1 MDVNDWNVYLIALGS
16 VVNLLLWQSV
26 EVFEEQFNRPTFT
39 VLKPRVKCYHGLWF
53 KIKNGAMYLI
63 HYANGKRDPLATNS
77 MKIIEEEL
85 GGIEQKGQLTI
96 EFKP

>member
-1 MDVNDWNVYLIALGS
+1 METFDGLE
-16 VVNLLLWQSV
+16 VVHLTDKG
-26 EVFEEQFNRPTFT
+26 FAHF
-39 VLKPRVKCYHGLWF
+39 WF
-53 KIKNGAMYLI
+53 RIRNGTMYRI

-96 EFKP
+96 KFKP